1 MSAVEKMTKEQL
13 LSLLKSQGHSGLSKK
28 TKPELISMLG
38 TATAAGTAVGGNGT
52 AVGGDAPVAVAAVAV
67 AVAAPKKGN
76 DKRKESCKMVGGE
89 KKRSGHSVEAVF
101 QKQFGKGGV
110 VVTKKPKADSKPE
123 ADSTMDLS
131 NPNTRALVTILLEMF
146 GIDVAKAPNVSH
158 KRGRNLQFVLG
169 RIPELESSKTDE
181 ERLAA
186 VSTPALWQKY
196 LKKTASPKPAD
207 WLVYL
212 DETAKQWIF
221 FKMDDVVNYIV
232 TDSVWR
238 ILASGRMKGDFEGI
252 QYLTYEYRSTHKS
265 HFLGANGNKGDKWI
279 ALLMNNLRHLKVSV
293 EEDK

>member
-52 AVGGDAPVAVAAVAV
+52 AVGGDAPVAAAAV

-76 DKRKESCKMVGGE
+76 EKRKESCKMVGGE
-89 KKRSGHSVEAVF
+89 KKRIGHSVEAIF

-131 NPNTRALVTILLEMF
+131 NPNTRALDASLLETF
-146 GIDVAKAPNVSH
+146 GIDVAKAPNVSN

-169 RIPELESSKTDE
+169 RIPELESPKTDE

-186 VSTPALWQKY
+186 VSKPALWQKY

-232 TDSVWR
+232 THSVWR
-238 ILASGRMKGDFEGI
+238 ILATGRMKGDFEGI
-252 QYLTYEYRSTHKS
+252 QYLTYEYRSTHNS
-265 HFLGANGNKGDKWI
+265 YFLGANGNKGNKWI
-279 ALLMNNLRHLKVSV
+279 TLLMKKNLRHLKVSV